1 MINGMYISAILT
13 VALLHFLAVVSP
25 GPDFIMISR
34 NALVYSR
41 RSGVYAALGLALGI
55 LVHITYSLVGIGLI
69 IAKSLI
75 LFSILKFIGAGYLLY
90 TGYKAFRSKESH
102 LAVNEIS
109 QQKHMTKMEAIRMGF
124 ITNATNPK
132 ATLFFLSLFTLVIS
146 PKTPLSIKLIMGAE
160 MSLVTFLWFAFV
172 ATILSHGLIRKRFVR
187 VQHYVERVMGVLLI
201 ALGIK
206 LALSTNN

>member
-1 MINGMYISAILT
+1 MYLSAILT

-41 RSGVYAALGLALGI
+41 RSGVYAAIGLALGI
-55 LVHITYSLVGIGLI
+55 SVHITYSLVGIGLI
-69 IAKSLI
+69 ISRSLI
-75 LFSILKFIGAGYLLY
+75 LFSFLKFIGAGYLLY
-90 TGYKAFRSKESH
+90 IGYKAIRSKPSLH
-102 LAVNEIS
+102 VVNNEP
-109 QQKHMTKMEAIRMGF
+109 QQKHITKFEAIRMGF

-132 ATLFFLSLFTLVIS
+132 VTLFFLSIFTLVIK
-146 PKTPLSIKLIMGAE
+146 PTTPFFIKLIMGAE
-160 MSLVTFLWFAFV
+160 MALVTFLWFAFV
-172 ATILSHGLIRKRFVR
+172 ATILSHNLIKNRFVR

-206 LALSTNN
+206 LALSTNK